1 MGSVV
6 ISIDAELAWGFHD
19 LDDPPRGRI
28 DGARTAWHRVL
39 SLLDRFE
46 IPATWAVVG
55 HLFLESCD
63 GEHRSYPAPP
73 GWFARDPGGDAQGQ
87 PNWFG
92 RDLIEAIR
100 DASTDHEI
108 ASHSFSHVVFGDPG
122 TSRELADAELEAS
135 VAAAEEF
142 GVPLRSFVFPRN
154 RVGHREALADHGFE
168 CYRGP
173 APRRIDH
180 TPLRPLAK
188 LAGVTPPIV
197 TPSVDEYG
205 LVDVPPSL
213 DLYGFEGLARSVA
226 EPLIGDPI
234 VRQARRGADAA
245 AGSDGVFHLWLH
257 PNNLTEE
264 PDFERLSR
272 VLACLDRRRGDLAF
286 ETMDEV
292 ATRVLDL
299 R

>member
-19 LDDPPRGRI
+19 LDDPPQRRI
-28 DGARTAWHRVL
+28 NGARAAWHRLL

-63 GEHRSYPAPP
+63 GEHRTHPAPP
-73 GWFARDPGGDAQGQ
+73 GWFARDPGGDAMSQ

-100 DASTDHEI
+100 NASVKHEI
-108 ASHSFSHVVFGDPG
+108 GSHSFSHVVFDAPR
-122 TSRELADAELEAS
+122 TDRELASAELRAS
-135 VAAAEEF
+135 VEAAAPLGES
-142 GVPLRSFVFPRN
+142 LRSFVFPRN
-154 RVGHREALADHGFE
+154 RVGHRGVLAEHGFD

-180 TPLRPLAK
+180 TPLRPIAK

-197 TPSVDEYG
+197 TPSIDEYG

-226 EPLIGDPI
+226 EPVIGDPV
-234 VRQARRGADAA
+234 VRQAERGADEAA
-245 AGSDGVFHLWLH
+245 NSDGVFHLWLH

-264 PDFERLSR
+264 ADFERLQR

-286 ETMDEV
+286 KTMGKV
-292 ATRVLDL
+292 ATHALDA